1 MSDGLDVIIVDDDPS
16 VCEVLFKIVKSFYVW
31 GDVISFMDVDE
42 AIEHCLNRE
51 TGIAIFIVDVFLAG
65 KSGFYFLDAIAEK
78 FASAYDDA
86 IIISGKA
93 SDDIVNMCISSG
105 INYLLEKPIRS
116 YALQLAVRA
125 IMNKY
130 LKFARKLL
138 QDPQFAQ
145 SVSRF

>member
-1 MSDGLDVIIVDDDPS
+1 MSDGLDVIIVDDDPG
-16 VCEVLFKIVKSFYVW
+16 VCELIFKIVKSFYIW
-31 GDVISFMDVDE
+31 GDVISFVDVDE

-51 TGIAIFIVDVFLAG
+51 TGIAIFIVDVFLGG
-65 KSGFYFLDAIAEK
+65 KSGFFFLDAIAEK

-93 SDDIVNMCISSG
+93 SDDIVNMCVSSG

-138 QDPQFAQ
+138 EDPLFAQ

>member
-1 MSDGLDVIIVDDDPS
+1 MSDGLDVIIVDDDPG
-16 VCEVLFKIVKSFYVW
+16 VCELVFKIVNSFYIW

-93 SDDIVNMCISSG
+93 SDDIVNMCVSSG

-130 LKFARKLL
+130 LKFARKLM
-138 QDPQFAQ
+138 QDPLFAQ

>member
-16 VCEVLFKIVKSFYVW
+16 VCELVFKIVNSFYIW
-31 GDVISFMDVDE
+31 GDVISFVDVDE

-51 TGIAIFIVDVFLAG
+51 TGIAIFIVDVFLGG
-65 KSGFYFLDAIAEK
+65 KSGFHFLDDIAEK
-78 FASAYDDA
+78 FASACDDA
-86 IIISGKA
+86 IIISGSA
-93 SDDIVNMCISSG
+93 SDDIVNMCVSSG

-138 QDPQFAQ
+138 QDPLFAQ
-145 SVSRF
+145 RVSRF

>member
-16 VCEVLFKIVKSFYVW
+16 VCKLIFKIVNSFYVW

-51 TGIAIFIVDVFLAG
+51 TGIAIFIVDVFLGG
-65 KSGFYFLDAIAEK
+65 KSGFHFLDDIAEK
-78 FASAYDDA
+78 FASAHDDA
-86 IIISGKA
+86 IIISGSA
-93 SDDIVNMCISSG
+93 SDDIVNMCVSSG
-105 INYLLEKPIRS
+105 INYLLEKPVRS

-138 QDPQFAQ
+138 QDPLFAQ
-145 SVSRF
+145 RVSRF